1 MLEMKDTREDLN
13 GGGRNGRDERR
24 DMRKSMDAR
33 DEDVDFE
40 EQQEDLASLYANHP
54 SITYIQ

>member
-1 MLEMKDTREDLN
+1 MLEMKDTREEVG

-33 DEDVDFE
+33 DEDVHFE

>member
-40 EQQEDLASLYANHP
+40 EQQEDLASLYVNHP